1 MNAEALDVLSAH
13 PYTTAGVIGAVGI
26 FFAFTANLVKT
37 VDTIKYWLK
46 VKKKPERKPT
56 REDVR
61 DARVPPFGQRPSFA
75 QGFANGAGAAF
86 VGASAAD
93 AAFHATSPTHDAT
106 STVSDHVGTI
116 SDHALHSGTANH
128 AMDHADSIWDVLSG
142 FFEAMF
148 S

>member
-93 AAFHATSPTHDAT
+93 A
-106 STVSDHVGTI
+106 DHVGTI